1 MRALIRNSG
10 LLLVL
15 LGCMLLIP
23 SHARAACAMHYATV
37 SALFDKGTAQQVARD
52 TLSQSIA
59 NWAGGVARV
68 GRVRVSCRIDT
79 FGFYQCEARAK
90 AYR

>member
-1 MRALIRNSG
+1 MHILVRKSG
-10 LLLVL
+10 LFLIL

-37 SALFDKGTAQQVARD
+37 SALFDQAFAQQVARD
-52 TLSQSIA
+52 TLSQSIS

-68 GRVRVSCRIDT
+68 GRVRVSCRIDN
-79 FGFYQCEARAK
+79 FGLYQCEARAK
-90 AYR
+90 ACR